1 MRTQRFAATCPRINN
16 NFNKTTKFLHLETPE
31 GISFSE
37 LFSKV
42 QPLTIFFTFQCQ
54 LPNTTFG
61 FLFFRVPNIRAFFVG

>member
-37 LFSKV
+37 QFPQV
-42 QPLTIFFTFQCQ
+42 QPLTISFHFSVSITKYHLWIPLLQSSK
-54 LPNTTFG
+54 
-61 FLFFRVPNIRAFFVG
+61 